1 MVFKKAPNREL
12 FYYLNKLMIGGKNNK
27 KPIITAI
34 NVVNITAPTAISFA
48 IPTSF
53 EYLFLYIASSENSKA
68 ELTISEQIT
77 PEIVNSKIQIFV
89 IEKFKHTAKIKI
101 KSAAQK

>member
-1 MVFKKAPNREL
+1 MVFKKLPIGSFL
-12 FYYLNKLMIGGKNNK
+12 IYLNKLIIGGKNNK

-34 NVVNITAPTAISFA
+34 NVVNITAPAAISFA

-68 ELTISEQIT
+68 ELTISAQIT
-77 PEIVNSKIQIFV
+77 AEIVKSNMQILV
-89 IEKFKHTAKIKI
+89 IEKLKHTAKAKIKI
-101 KSAAQK
+101 AAQK